1 MVRCMSRCRGT
12 LVASGT
18 LGTLVSIDTRGLWA
32 MAHVEFD
39 EATANGRRAQTNAVA
54 HGIQRGG
61 LELCEPW

>member
-1 MVRCMSRCRGT
+1 MARCMSRCRGT

-39 EATANGRRAQTNAVA
+39 EATANGRRASR
-54 HGIQRGG
+54 H
-61 LELCEPW
+61 